1 VGEFETALTQVT
13 GILNRLNLPYMLTGA
28 VAVTYYGEPRTT
40 HDIDIVILIAATDIA
55 RMKKALEPTFSVD
68 ETSIRAALREGS
80 AFNAIHEETGLK
92 VDFWMLKGGE
102 YDRSAFGR
110 RVSVR
115 LLGVEMFLQAPE
127 DVIITKLV
135 WHRLSDVDKHYFD
148 ARGVAAVQRGRFD
161 LEYLARWC
169 ESLYVSEFWH
179 RIQHEVS
186 LT

>member
-1 VGEFETALTQVT
+1 VGEFETALTQVA

-40 HDIDIVILIAATDIA
+40 HDIDIVILISVADIA
-55 RMKKALEPTFSVD
+55 HIKGALEPTFSVD
-68 ETSIRAALREGS
+68 ETSIKAALREGS

-102 YDRSAFGR
+102 YDRVAFER
-110 RVSVR
+110 RLPAK
-115 LLGVEMFLQAPE
+115 LLGVDLYLPAPE

-148 ARGVAAVQRGRFD
+148 ARGVAAVQRGRLD
-161 LEYLARWC
+161 IEYIVRWC
-169 ESLYVSEFWH
+169 ESLHVSNLWR